1 MNHLT
6 RNVANLVKK
15 ETAEFCQVEISE
27 MFVETNIKKA
37 SYQFIETL
45 RFAKKKKKKKKYIER
60 KIQNLYFEQRNNTFY
75 MISGKIDNQSRS
87 E

>member
-45 RFAKKKKKKKKYIER
+45 RFAKKKKKKKNTLNEKF
-60 KIQNLYFEQRNNTFY
+60 KIF
-75 MISGKIDNQSRS
+75 ISYNEITLFI
-87 E
+87 

>member
-45 RFAKKKKKKKKYIER
+45 RFA
-60 KIQNLYFEQRNNTFY
+60 
-75 MISGKIDNQSRS
+75 
-87 E
+87 

>member
-45 RFAKKKKKKKKYIER
+45 RFAKKKKKKKIH
-60 KIQNLYFEQRNNTFY
+60 
-75 MISGKIDNQSRS
+75 
-87 E
+87 